1 MRLCFGNRQFL
12 ALLFA
17 VLGIVPL
24 VANPYILYICNLAL
38 LYIILAIGLNVLVG
52 YAGQFALANA
62 AMFGI
67 GAYGCSL
74 LQVRLGLPYAVAAPG
89 GALLAMAIGT
99 AITLPALRLS
109 GIYLALSTLAFAMCS
124 QWVLLHWN
132 SVTFGAGGFP
142 VPHLDLS
149 PLPVGSD
156 IGIYYLSWLVSFALV
171 LFAWSLMRSR
181 IGRSFVAVRDGE
193 IAAQSLGIDLLR
205 TKALAFAISGFYA
218 GTAGAL
224 YAPLLGY
231 VSPEGFDLFQMII
244 QKSMI
249 VVGGMG
255 SIVGSV
261 IGATVMVGVL
271 EILREFKSTQEI
283 VFGGLLIAFVVWHPR
298 GIIVLLQRLPGW
310 DEPLSS
316 FRRGFAPLPTAAEPA
331 TAAVEDPALAA
342 LASEKPQ

>member
-1 MRLCFGNRQFL
+1 MRLVFGNRQFL

-17 VLGIVPL
+17 GLAIVPAI
-24 VANPYILYICNLAL
+24 ANPYVLFVCNLAL
-38 LYIILAIGLNVLVG
+38 LYIILAIGLNILVG

-67 GAYGCSL
+67 GAYGTAL
-74 LQVRLGLPYAVAAPG
+74 LQVRLAIPYMLAAPG
-89 GALLAMAIGT
+89 GALLAMLIGT

-109 GIYLALSTLAFAMCS
+109 GIYLGLSTLAFALSS

-132 SVTFGAGGFP
+132 SLTFGAGGFP
-142 VPHLDLS
+142 VPHLDLG
-149 PLPVGSD
+149 PLPVGPD
-156 IGIYYLSWLVSFALV
+156 IGIYYVSWLVSLALV
-171 LFAWSLMRSR
+171 AFAWSLLRSR

-193 IAAQSLGIDLLR
+193 IAAQSLGINLLR

-218 GTAGAL
+218 GAAGAL

-231 VSPEGFDLFQMII
+231 ISPEGFDLFQMII

-261 IGATVMVGVL
+261 IGASLMVGLL
-271 EILREFKSTQEI
+271 EVLREFKSTQEI
-283 VFGGLLIAFVVWHPR
+283 VFGGLLIAFVVWRPR
-298 GIIVLLQRLPGW
+298 GIVAALQLLPGW
-310 DEPLSS
+310 EEPLSS
-316 FRRGFAPLPTAAEPA
+316 FRRRRLPAASEAAPIAAAEG
-331 TAAVEDPALAA
+331 AA
-342 LASEKPQ
+342 LATLVGKKPQ